1 MPHTSASDRTP
12 TVDVRQPRHAG
23 AHISSHDGPDRGQL
37 WQAHARDLTQFASLL
52 VGPHD
57 AHDVVSIAFHR
68 VMTAIDGG
76 RVPTN
81 VRGYLMRT
89 VANVATDQR
98 RSARRRQARDLHA
111 VARAA
116 DRGEPSGPER
126 FALGVD
132 LRRAVADLSVQQR
145 AVIYFTYWEDLDSRQ
160 VADLLD
166 IAPATVRRHLAR
178 ARLHLRRELS

>member
-1 MPHTSASDRTP
+1 MSHTSAGDRTP
-12 TVDVRQPRHAG
+12 SVSSRQPLDNPHR
-23 AHISSHDGPDRGQL
+23 SPDDGPDRERL
-37 WQAHARDLTQFASLL
+37 WLTHARDLTQFASLL

-76 RVPTN
+76 HAPAN

-89 VANVATDQR
+89 IANVATDQR

-126 FALGVD
+126 SALGVD

-145 AVIYFTYWEDLDSRQ
+145 VVVYFTYWEDLDSRQ
-160 VADLLD
+160 VADLLG
-166 IAPATVRRHLAR
+166 IAPATVRRHHAR
-178 ARLHLRRELS
+178 ARLHLRKELS